1 MSEKEIHFIPKI
13 LPIQNA
19 PKRPTVLWE
28 LAPNP
33 TQHLVCCLI
42 SWWCQIFH
50 WHYLQDE
57 WHLLKERDLASF
69 DTIGFATP
77 PDSNPIDPPP
87 RSYWGESFASI
98 HDPPPTILPWKMII
112 LRRNVWSW
120 RDTGST
126 ELSVILRG
134 NKLNL
139 ICKFKL
145 ETSGRS
151 EGSTI
156 RSAKSQQK
164 GGLHFTLQ
172 KTITVVLYIL
182 AICIQVMFSTH
193 VEFSWQNGNLFFCL
207 KNCLGHFRALKPPKR
222 ETNMVKTTRATLQHR
237 QIHKSTMIHTQPGR
251 VAAARVCGE
260 QACLPSKAT
269 WRKRKIIS
277 GPDRGVANHNPCFPK
292 KAANICSWSHEM
304 SHVCK

>member
-1 MSEKEIHFIPKI
+1 MFGSKGPRFHGNIWKSSVVSSVSIVASEDACQCMSEKEIHFIPKI

-42 SWWCQIFH
+42 FWWCQIFH

-57 WHLLKERDLASF
+57 WHLLKERDLALF

-87 RSYWGESFASI
+87 RSYWGEFFASI

-126 ELSVILRG
+126 ELSVILGG

-164 GGLHFTLQ
+164 GRLHFTLQ
-172 KTITVVLYIL
+172 KNQSCCIVHTCNLYPSNVFYPCGIFL
-182 AICIQVMFSTH
+182 AKWEPVFLSK
-193 VEFSWQNGNLFFCL
+193 ELFGAF
-207 KNCLGHFRALKPPKR
+207 
-222 ETNMVKTTRATLQHR
+222 
-237 QIHKSTMIHTQPGR
+237 
-251 VAAARVCGE
+251 
-260 QACLPSKAT
+260 
-269 WRKRKIIS
+269 
-277 GPDRGVANHNPCFPK
+277 
-292 KAANICSWSHEM
+292 
-304 SHVCK
+304 

>member
-1 MSEKEIHFIPKI
+1 MHVWEGDPFHSQNFAHSECAKTTYCPLRIGTK
-13 LPIQNA
+13 
-19 PKRPTVLWE
+19 
-28 LAPNP
+28 PN
-33 TQHLVCCLI
+33 
-42 SWWCQIFH
+42 
-50 WHYLQDE
+50 
-57 WHLLKERDLASF
+57 
-69 DTIGFATP
+69 ATP
-77 PDSNPIDPPP
+77 GVLPNFLMMPNLSLALPP
-87 RSYWGESFASI
+87 RWMAPIEGTGFGFVRHNWLCNSSWLKPNRSTTTELLRRVFCEYSWS
-98 HDPPPTILPWKMII
+98 I

-172 KTITVVLYIL
+172 KTIAVVLYIL

>member
-1 MSEKEIHFIPKI
+1 MFGSKGPRFHGNIWKSIVVSSVSIVASEDACQCMSEKEIHFIPKI

-42 SWWCQIFH
+42 FWWCQIFH

-120 RDTGST
+120 RD
-126 ELSVILRG
+126 
-134 NKLNL
+134 
-139 ICKFKL
+139 
-145 ETSGRS
+145 
-151 EGSTI
+151 
-156 RSAKSQQK
+156 KSD
-164 GGLHFTLQ
+164 LQ
-172 KTITVVLYIL
+172 
-182 AICIQVMFSTH
+182 IQV
-193 VEFSWQNGNLFFCL
+193 GN
-207 KNCLGHFRALKPPKR
+207 FRPFGR
-222 ETNMVKTTRATLQHR
+222 EYHSKCE
-237 QIHKSTMIHTQPGR
+237 KSTKGTVSFHPTGNQSCCILHSCNLYPIN
-251 VAAARVCGE
+251 AFY
-260 QACLPSKAT
+260 PSKNFLGKMGT
-269 WRKRKIIS
+269 FFF
-277 GPDRGVANHNPCFPK
+277 V
-292 KAANICSWSHEM
+292 
-304 SHVCK
+304 

>member
-1 MSEKEIHFIPKI
+1 MHVWEGDPFHSQNFAHSECAKTTYCSLRIGTKPNATPGV
-13 LPIQNA
+13 LPNF
-19 PKRPTVLWE
+19 LMM
-28 LAPNP
+28 PN
-33 TQHLVCCLI
+33 L
-42 SWWCQIFH
+42 H

-87 RSYWGESFASI
+87 RSYWGEFFASI
-98 HDPPPTILPWKMII
+98 HDPPPIILPWEMII

-126 ELSVILRG
+126 ELSVILGG

-164 GGLHFTLQ
+164 GRLHFTLQ
-172 KTITVVLYIL
+172 KKPKLLY
-182 AICIQVMFSTH
+182 
-193 VEFSWQNGNLFFCL
+193 
-207 KNCLGHFRALKPPKR
+207 
-222 ETNMVKTTRATLQHR
+222 TTYLQ
-237 QIHKSTMIHTQPGR
+237 S
-251 VAAARVCGE
+251 V
-260 QACLPSKAT
+260 SK
-269 WRKRKIIS
+269 
-277 GPDRGVANHNPCFPK
+277 
-292 KAANICSWSHEM
+292 
-304 SHVCK
+304 